1 MSLLGSRSGARA
13 LGAEAHDRIAE
24 VLDADPVAGCLVAER
39 FEVHGAH
46 GLSLGASFWGVGGG
60 RDALAFVGGNLVP
73 LSGDPAALRRLA
85 VPLARR
91 GRTVA
96 SMVGTSSL
104 VLPLWEALMPSWGVA
119 REVRPDQP
127 LLICSGTTGVT
138 PDPRVRPVGTGV
150 LTEYFPA
157 AVAMFTEEVGVD
169 PRRGDN
175 GTGYRARVTDLMRRG
190 LAFAIVEDGRILF
203 KAEVGAL
210 SSRVALIQGVW
221 VDPAHRGSGIAA
233 PALAAVV
240 RHIRDVLGRLPA
252 LYVNRHNVP
261 ALATYHRVGFHQVGT
276 FASVLF

>member
-1 MSLLGSRSGARA
+1 MSLLGSRGGARA
-13 LGAEAHDRIAE
+13 LGAESYDRIAE
-24 VLDADPVAGCLVAER
+24 LLDADPVAGCLVAER
-39 FEVHGAH
+39 FEVHGAQ
-46 GLSLGASFWGVGGG
+46 GPALGGSFWGVGGG

-73 LSGDPAALRRLA
+73 LSGDPASLRRLA

-96 SMVGTSSL
+96 SMVGASSL
-104 VLPLWEALMPSWGVA
+104 VLPLWDALSATWGPA
-119 REVRPDQP
+119 REVRADQP
-127 LLICSGTTGVT
+127 LLVCDDPPAVP
-138 PDPRVRPVGTGV
+138 PDPRVSPIAPGRLG
-150 LTEYFPA
+150 EYYPA

-169 PRRGDN
+169 PRRGDD

-190 LAFAIVEDGRILF
+190 LAFGIVEDDRIVF

-221 VDPAHRGSGIAA
+221 VDPTRRGEGVAA

-240 RHIRDVLGRLPA
+240 RHIRMVLGRVPA
-252 LYVNRHNVP
+252 LYVNRHNRP
-261 ALATYHRVGFHQVGT
+261 ARATYNRVGFRQVGT